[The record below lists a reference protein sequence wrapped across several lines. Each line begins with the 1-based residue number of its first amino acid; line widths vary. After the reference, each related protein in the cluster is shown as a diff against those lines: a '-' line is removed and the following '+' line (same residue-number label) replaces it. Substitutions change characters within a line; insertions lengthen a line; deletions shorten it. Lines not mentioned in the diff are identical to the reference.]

1 MDGTIALPRRPAPPG
16 RRSGS
21 APATDQGAISEDGL
35 PGRPSKIV
43 TAWKA
48 ILRSSPGFALEWLLA
63 ALCLSPLMLMPL
75 ARDQGHF
82 AYAGQVILDGGL
94 PYRDVFDQKG
104 PATHYTFALAL
115 ALFGQTTWGVRF
127 LFYLLALAT
136 TRLAAAL
143 GERLAGPG
151 ARLACALAMA
161 LALVQGDEG
170 IAWHTAQVEDLLLL
184 LQLAAACLY
193 ASDLTTAS
201 RWRTALA
208 AALLGSSCVYKPT
221 AVVPALAAL
230 AVAGR
235 SLVGNDRAARLPGRT
250 WLAYSLAGFLLPSV
264 AALGYLTACGALSD
278 FWMVMVEFNSA
289 YAELKNGL
297 VKGLSMLVTR
307 WGSLTVLASLGAV
320 MARAPQANAADRLL
334 WALTFANL
342 ATIIWQ
348 GKYWPYHWTPFIGCL
363 AIFAGVGAARVATD
377 LRERLSPF
385 APRKNALSRS
395 ERLPTVPASH
405 TRRGHLVAGLA
416 LIALLLFAVPVDLKC
431 LLGIWRDTAQLA
443 AGRQTLEG
451 FRAPYEC
458 GAVDADIH
466 RQAADYIRARTLPDE
481 KLLVWGYETVLN
493 FLADRRAPT
502 RFAVD
507 RILCLNGFQRQTEWR
522 AEFLA
527 ALGRTPPA
535 YIVVV
540 DHNGTGLWRESTDE
554 LRQFSEFHELL
565 ERDYVEETRF
575 DRLRLFHRRVNVSRR
590 NDHDGR
596 K

>member
-1 MDGTIALPRRPAPPG
+1 
-16 RRSGS
+16 
-21 APATDQGAISEDGL
+21 
-35 PGRPSKIV
+35 
-43 TAWKA
+43 
-48 ILRSSPGFALEWLLA
+48 
-63 ALCLSPLMLMPL
+63 MPL

-115 ALFGQTTWGVRF
+115 VLFGQTAWGVRF
-127 LFYLLALAT
+127 FFFLVALVT
-136 TRLAAAL
+136 TQLAAAL

-184 LQLAAACLY
+184 LQLAAVCLY
-193 ASDLTTAS
+193 ANDVAVCS
-201 RWRTALA
+201 RGRTALA
-208 AALLGSSCVYKPT
+208 AGLLGLSCVYKPT
-221 AVVPALAAL
+221 AAVPALAAL
-230 AVAGR
+230 AIAGR
-235 SLVGNDRAARLPGRT
+235 SLVSSDQAARLPRRT

-264 AALGYLTACGALSD
+264 AALAYLTACGALSD

-297 VKGLSMLVTR
+297 AKGLSMLVTR
-307 WGSLTVLASLGAV
+307 WGRLTVLASLGAV
-320 MARAPQANAADRLL
+320 MARAPKAKTTDRLL

-348 GKYWPYHWTPFIGCL
+348 GKYWPYHWTPLIGCL
-363 AIFAGVGAARVATD
+363 AIFAGVAAARVGAD
-377 LRERLSPF
+377 LRERLF
-385 APRKNALSRS
+385 QAGH
-395 ERLPTVPASH
+395 EG
-405 TRRGHLVAGLA
+405 RGYLAAGLA
-416 LIALLLFAVPVDLKC
+416 SVGLLTVAVPVDFKC
-431 LLGIWRDTAQLA
+431 LLNIWQDTAQLA

-527 ALGRTPPA
+527 ALGRKPPA
-535 YIVVV
+535 YIVLV

-554 LRQFSEFHELL
+554 LRQFREFRELL

-575 DRLRLFHRRVNVSRR
+575 DRLRLFRRRVSSFGRTAGSSGPCARQIRCGGWGRAAREAHPCPKRFVAAMPRRCTYRGIAGRRRLLPDAALVAANFCPGHHNSDNRLAAHEPHGGSRWP
-590 NDHDGR
+590 
-596 K
+596 